1 MRRPRCLWT
10 AWPRPRAPPSVQGRN
25 IQLLSTAAVPRNGRD
40 RRAGRGSLT
49 ASSVWRNNN
58 SPVELCPRRGSGCGT
73 RPEAQWGPVG
83 GTAGCLACCRPCVT
97 WALHAKGW
105 EGHGHTLISIQFRE
119 GSSIPE
125 RGSLSPRFVIARLH
139 KLQPGSVRN
148 HTWGPQLPQSSSRPC
163 AHHWRSTFLLHP
175 GGPWAF
181 PSPCPRCGA
190 QSDPFT

>member
-1 MRRPRCLWT
+1 MEEQQQPC
-10 AWPRPRAPPSVQGRN
+10 G
-25 IQLLSTAAVPRNGRD
+25 AVPEEGKWLWD
-40 RRAGRGSLT
+40 T
-49 ASSVWRNNN
+49 AR
-58 SPVELCPRRGSGCGT
+58 
-73 RPEAQWGPVG
+73 GPVG
-83 GTAGCLACCRPCVT
+83 SGGGHGWVRPSAGCLACCRPCVT

-148 HTWGPQLPQSSSRPC
+148 HTWGPRLPQSSSRPC